1 MRSQLDADGDGHV
14 STTEVL
20 GAVKQTLD
28 ADVHVVVEDAS
39 EILAASAGA
48 LERSIGATQKDV
60 ADVMVYLKA
69 VTALYGSIVFWYG
82 AWTQF
87 DVGFSQLGFRWA
99 TGAADGSPAPVL
111 GRGTALCAPPTACQ
125 TQHPATWATFWL
137 ARRCSS

>member
-69 VTALYGSIVFWYG
+69 VTALYG
-82 AWTQF
+82 
-87 DVGFSQLGFRWA
+87 
-99 TGAADGSPAPVL
+99 
-111 GRGTALCAPPTACQ
+111 
-125 TQHPATWATFWL
+125 
-137 ARRCSS
+137 